1 MYRLLVRRTQIY
13 LDEAVWERVE
23 RLTEGERRSMSEVVR
38 AALDRYLDEQERA
51 RRPLALAAPAWVGAW
66 SQGQGPDLEAVRR
79 EFDERASRLGY

>member
-1 MYRLLVRRTQIY
+1 MRRTQIY

-51 RRPLALAAPAWVGAW
+51 RRPLAPAPPEWVGGW
-66 SQGQGPDLEAVRR
+66 SEDEAPDLAGLRR
-79 EFDERASRLGY
+79 ELDERASRLGY